1 MARTWRSLSWT
12 AAQRST
18 LLTLPKGEKLTGR
31 AYWFKTAST
40 ELVVEVVDARAVAVG
55 NKTATSGDPSVNA
68 GGILQEVWHG
78 ETGLRFLEMDLV
90 SSSDVFKE
98 GLVVQGW
105 TSSAITGTLFVEI
118 AS

>member
-1 MARTWRSLSWT
+1 MAKSWRSLSWT

-18 LLTLPKGEKLTGR
+18 LLSLPKGERLTGR

-40 ELVVEVVDARAVAVG
+40 ELVLEVLDGKAVAVG
-55 NKTATSGDPSVNA
+55 NKSATSGDPQLNA
-68 GGILQEVWHG
+68 GGIIQEVWHG
-78 ETGLRFLEMDLV
+78 EAGIRFIEMDLV
-90 SSSDVFKE
+90 SSSDIFKE

-105 TSSAITGTLFVEI
+105 TSSNITGTLFVEI